1 MNGDGKEIVV
11 LLDEG
16 TPVAV
21 AEPFLSRGH
30 YAIYHSEV
38 MDSDAKDEVVA
49 ATAILNNAILV
60 AVDADM
66 KRLVRRFGSPNN
78 SEKYKRLHVIF
89 LGCEQ
94 VLAAKRLDHA
104 MSFVGGEWAVTC
116 EKAAR
121 RLRLD
126 IGPHRLTSYR

>member
-1 MNGDGKEIVV
+1 VNRDSKEIVV

-16 TPVAV
+16 TPIAV
-21 AEPFLSRGH
+21 AEPFVSRGH
-30 YAIYHSEV
+30 YVIYHREV
-38 MDSDAKDEVVA
+38 MDSGAKDDVVA

-78 SEKYKRLHVIF
+78 SERYKRLHLIF
-89 LGCEQ
+89 LSCDQ

-104 MSFVGGEWAVTC
+104 MSFVEGEWAVTC

-121 RLRLD
+121 RLWLD